1 MKKLIMLPAIAV
13 AIAAWTAGAAQ
24 AAPVSYAGGTY
35 SQDFNGLPTNTTNPF
50 QLFTNTAVNGP
61 FLASNIT
68 NASNLTGWQFGN
80 YGGSSPDSE
89 FRSQDGSLSG
99 SSGRGVI
106 SYGTN
111 GSTERALGAL
121 VTSNNI
127 GQFGLTI
134 INNTATTFDN
144 FTLSYVGEQWRRGD
158 ITTPPNDKL
167 TFSYGLGGAINVGGL
182 TTHAPLS
189 FASPNLQGAPLNVA
203 LNGNLAGNQTAISS
217 TVNFTWAPGQTL
229 VLKWAAG
236 DITGQDDGLGIDNL
250 SFTAGVVPEPAS
262 ICLAM
267 FGVAALVGCGLRDR
281 GRSHRV
287 RG

>member
-1 MKKLIMLPAIAV
+1 MPKVTCRL
-13 AIAAWTAGAAQ
+13 
-24 AAPVSYAGGTY
+24 
-35 SQDFNGLPTNTTNPF
+35 
-50 QLFTNTAVNGP
+50 
-61 FLASNIT
+61 
-68 NASNLTGWQFGN
+68 
-80 YGGSSPDSE
+80 GSSDALRVFSVRGRVTLRHLIE
-89 FRSQDGSLSG
+89 GMERSLEYGPAELALWNAEDADLSDLSLSDL
-99 SSGRGVI
+99 
-106 SYGTN
+106 GT
-111 GSTERALGAL
+111 L

-134 INNTATTFDN
+134 VNNTGTTFDN

-182 TTHAPLS
+182 TTYAPLS
-189 FASPNLQGAPLNVA
+189 FGSPNLQGAPLNVA

-217 TVNFTWAPGQTL
+217 TVNFTWATGQTL

-236 DITGQDDGLGIDNL
+236 DITGQDDGLGIDNR
-250 SFTAGVVPEPAS
+250 SFTAGVVPEPAA

-281 GRSHRV
+281 SRSYRV